1 MSRTFPLAPI
11 SSQPTNPMLAIAHA
25 AILSSGWRRNA
36 TALVCGAVGGL
47 AMAPVNFFLAMVVA
61 MTAAVWLIDGT
72 ASARRRSGRRD
83 LAAAAVVGWFWGLGF
98 FLCGLWWLGA
108 AFLVEPN
115 KWAWALPLGTVA
127 LPAALALFP
136 AVGFAL
142 ARLLWSPGP
151 GRILALS
158 TGLGAS
164 EWFRGHVLSGF
175 PWNTYGMALGGHPW
189 LAQFA
194 AVAGVQGLT
203 IVVIAICASPAT
215 IVDQAIHPNRP
226 FQRWAAMLAAGVV
239 LLGLAGFGALR
250 LGHDGSMVKG
260 VKLRIMQPNVLQDDR
275 FRGDN
280 KEAIL
285 SHYLSLSDRATS
297 PTTTGIA
304 DVTHLIWPE
313 SAFPFLLARDPQ
325 ALSRIGQALP
335 SGTTLVTGAARLG
348 EAPPADKNRRFFN
361 SIQVV
366 QSGGRLG
373 DSYDKVHL
381 VPFGEYLPLSTLL
394 RSVGVQQFVHIP
406 GGFDA
411 GPRRKILNVPGLPPV
426 VPLICYEAVFSGEVM
441 PEDFNQSPQ
450 RTGLLLNVTNDGWFG
465 RTFGPYQHL
474 AQAQLRSLEEG
485 LPMVRAANTG
495 VSAVIDPYGRVIAAL
510 PLGVED
516 VLDSPL
522 PQAIAPTVFARYGRW
537 TSGGVW
543 AAVFF
548 GCLWLRRRQKGLGWL
563 KP

>member
-1 MSRTFPLAPI
+1 
-11 SSQPTNPMLAIAHA
+11 MLQIAHA
-25 AILSSGWRRNA
+25 AILSSGWRRN
-36 TALVCGAVGGL
+36 TIALVCGALGGL

-72 ASARRRSGRRD
+72 ASGRHSHARPD
-83 LAAAAVVGWFWGLGF
+83 LAAAAGVGWWWGLGF

-108 AFLVEPN
+108 AFLVEPD
-115 KWAWALPLGTVA
+115 KWAWALPLGVLA
-127 LPAALALFP
+127 LPACLALFP
-136 AVGFAL
+136 AAGFAL
-142 ARLLWSPGP
+142 ARLLWLPGAA
-151 GRILALS
+151 RILALS
-158 TGLGAS
+158 VGLSAS
-164 EWFRGHVLSGF
+164 EWLRGHVLSGF
-175 PWNTYGMALGGHPW
+175 PWNTYGMALGTHPW

-194 AVAGVQGLT
+194 AVGGVQGLT
-203 IVVIAICASPAT
+203 ILVIAICASPAT
-215 IVDQAIHPNRP
+215 IADQGDPTRPNRP
-226 FQRWAAMLAAGVV
+226 FRRLSPMLAAGVV

-250 LGHDGSMVKG
+250 LNRDVAMVKG
-260 VKLRIMQPNVLQDDR
+260 VKLRIMQPNMPQDDK
-275 FRGDN
+275 FRAEN
-280 KEAIL
+280 KEEIL

-313 SAFPFLLARDPQ
+313 SAFPFLLARDQQ

-348 EAPPADKNRRFFN
+348 DAPAADKNRHFFN
-361 SIQVV
+361 AIQVL

-381 VPFGEYLPLSTLL
+381 VPFGEYLPFSALL
-394 RSVGVQQFVHIP
+394 RGLGVQQFVHIP

-411 GPRRKILNVPGLPPV
+411 GARRKILTVPGLPPV
-426 VPLICYEAVFSGEVM
+426 VPLICYEAVFSGQVM
-441 PEDFNQSPQ
+441 PDGFDQSPQ
-450 RTGLLLNVTNDGWFG
+450 RTGLFLNVTNDGWFG
-465 RTFGPYQHL
+465 RTSGPYQHL
-474 AQAQLRSLEEG
+474 AQAQLRSVEEG

-522 PQAIAPTVFARYGRW
+522 PQAIAPTVFARYGRL
-537 TSGGVW
+537 TSAGIW
-543 AAVFF
+543 ALALF
-548 GCLWLRRRQKGLGWL
+548 GCLWSHRRRQD
-563 KP
+563 